1 MGAGPLDFA
10 CVLSNLQRA
19 SGYSLRALSKRTSLS
34 PSFLSRTMNGERFPS
49 WEATASLARACGAD
63 PEVLRKV
70 WEDAEA
76 RRSRKAAKPEGLA
89 SALRHLHLR
98 AGSRPHGRCT

>member
-1 MGAGPLDFA
+1 M
-10 CVLSNLQRA
+10 LSNLQRA

-34 PSFLSRTMNGERFPS
+34 PSFLSRAMNGERFPS

-98 AGSRPHGRCT
+98 AGSPTPWSVYVNSGYALS